1 MACAVANAGS
11 PGRPTLPAEHVL
23 DPQRPRLHLT
33 TLAIVAQPQ
42 EFIRTPR
49 DAVTIM
55 VLWCVRS
62 GSLFL
67 TLVGVIAVVVTHQFD
82 DTLASRLDTPGELAS
97 SLTTPLAGIAAG
109 IVLRALGAALGWL
122 SAAPLVV
129 QGVPPLVPIEGLSRW
144 KSLTDRWR
152 QISATASVRGT
163 WAVRQ
168 AAVLTGGNWAKR
180 LRVVDISMRWGSGA
194 AAIALVIIVL
204 TVQL

>member
-1 MACAVANAGS
+1 M
-11 PGRPTLPAEHVL
+11 
-23 DPQRPRLHLT
+23 
-33 TLAIVAQPQ
+33 AQPQ

-55 VLWCVRS
+55 VLWCTRS

-67 TLVGVIAVVVTHQFD
+67 TLLGVIAVVVTHQFD

-109 IVLRALGAALGWL
+109 IVLRAVGVAVAWV

-129 QGVPPLVPIEGLSRW
+129 QAVPPLVPLEGLSRW

-152 QISATASVRGT
+152 QISATAAVRGT

-168 AAVLTGGNWAKR
+168 TAVRTGGSWARR
-180 LRVVDISMRWGSGA
+180 LRVADMLMRWGAVA
-194 AAIALVIIVL
+194 AGVVLFIVL
-204 TVQL
+204 LTVRI